1 MKLLAVLFPV
11 LLFPQTLFAFI
22 TDSELDPNPA
32 AAGQTVNLHLQTG
45 ICDGIVGGE
54 NNPAITI
61 DGSTID
67 VLIDG
72 IRESDPTWCNLP
84 VVDHNIP
91 IGSFEAGEYTVTVRF
106 RYTPFGLPTET
117 EILGEISLT
126 VQRKIAPR
134 SVSGLG
140 FKGIGL
146 SAILLFLMGL
156 LACERRSF

>member
-22 TDSELDPNPA
+22 TDPELDPNPA
-32 AAGQTVNLHLQTG
+32 AAGQTVNLLLQTG
-45 ICDGIVGGE
+45 ICVGIVGGE
-54 NNPAITI
+54 DNPAITI
-61 DGSTID
+61 DGSAID

-72 IRESDPTWCNLP
+72 VRESDPTWCNLP

-117 EILGEISLT
+117 ETLGEISLA
-126 VQRKIAPR
+126 VQGQNAPQ
-134 SVSGLG
+134 SVPGLG

-146 SAILLFLMGL
+146 SAILIFLMGV
-156 LACERRSF
+156 LACGRRGF